1 MKSFGETVAFFM
13 AQSGIR
19 QVDLAEKSGLGKPY
33 ISKILSGRRTNP
45 EFEKACDIIDA
56 LGVGY
61 DEFRAEQRRD

>member
-13 AQSGIR
+13 AQSGMR

-45 EFEKACDIIDA
+45 EFE
-56 LGVGY
+56 
-61 DEFRAEQRRD
+61 